1 MKEWEKTEIEEGRP
15 DGKISRRQFVK
26 GMAWGAAAISL
37 SSILPGCAAAA
48 VATGTEGTT
57 KGAGETTAPVSAG
70 SPEGGIYIP
79 VSYTHL
85 LRIP

>member
-37 SSILPGCAAAA
+37 A
-48 VATGTEGTT
+48 VRQPPLRQERRERQ
-57 KGAGETTAPVSAG
+57 KEPV
-70 SPEGGIYIP
+70 
-79 VSYTHL
+79 
-85 LRIP
+85 RQRRR

>member
-37 SSILPGCAAAA
+37 S
-48 VATGTEGTT
+48 
-57 KGAGETTAPVSAG
+57 
-70 SPEGGIYIP
+70 
-79 VSYTHL
+79 
-85 LRIP
+85 

>member
-37 SSILPGCAAAA
+37 SSILPGCAAA
-48 VATGTEGTT
+48 VYCDRN
-57 KGAGETTAPVSAG
+57 
-70 SPEGGIYIP
+70 GGNDKR
-79 VSYTHL
+79 S
-85 LRIP
+85 R

>member
-37 SSILPGCAAAA
+37 SSILPGCAPWRQ
-48 VATGTEGTT
+48 ERRERQ
-57 KGAGETTAPVSAG
+57 KEPV
-70 SPEGGIYIP
+70 
-79 VSYTHL
+79 
-85 LRIP
+85 RQRRR

>member
-37 SSILPGCAAAA
+37 SSILRSMVFSNRIAA
-48 VATGTEGTT
+48 
-57 KGAGETTAPVSAG
+57 
-70 SPEGGIYIP
+70 
-79 VSYTHL
+79 
-85 LRIP
+85 RM

>member
-37 SSILPGCAAAA
+37 SSILC
-48 VATGTEGTT
+48 
-57 KGAGETTAPVSAG
+57 G
-70 SPEGGIYIP
+70 SRRCDRNGGNDKR
-79 VSYTHL
+79 S
-85 LRIP
+85 R

>member
-37 SSILPGCAAAA
+37 SSILPGCAAPPLRQ
-48 VATGTEGTT
+48 ERRERQ
-57 KGAGETTAPVSAG
+57 KEPV
-70 SPEGGIYIP
+70 
-79 VSYTHL
+79 
-85 LRIP
+85 RQRRR

>member
-37 SSILPGCAAAA
+37 SSILRRCDRN
-48 VATGTEGTT
+48 
-57 KGAGETTAPVSAG
+57 
-70 SPEGGIYIP
+70 GGNDKR
-79 VSYTHL
+79 S
-85 LRIP
+85 R

>member
-37 SSILPGCAAAA
+37 SSIHCPA
-48 VATGTEGTT
+48 VRQ
-57 KGAGETTAPVSAG
+57 P
-70 SPEGGIYIP
+70 P
-79 VSYTHL
+79 
-85 LRIP
+85 LRQERRERRKER